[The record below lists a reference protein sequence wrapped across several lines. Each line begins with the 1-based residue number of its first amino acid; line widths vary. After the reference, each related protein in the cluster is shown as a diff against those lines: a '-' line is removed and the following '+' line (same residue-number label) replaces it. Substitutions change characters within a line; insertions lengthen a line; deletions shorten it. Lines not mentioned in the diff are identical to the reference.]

1 MNDLSKQAGVLNPEA
16 STQRLGRIKLTA
28 VFAVALVPVLLA
40 MLMYFAGVGIPSK
53 SSNKGDLLWPPL
65 AFEALLAV
73 SSAQAVSN
81 AQAAVAPPAKPAA
94 DLLAKES
101 FAKEPL
107 AKWRL
112 LLAGTAACTEQC
124 EALLHTARQVH
135 MSTGRELE
143 RVQRVFLALPEHGLP
158 PQLQQRYPALVI
170 AQSEQAALARQL
182 RSASAQ
188 GYEVDEHAWALW
200 LVDPLGNIV
209 LHYGAEHDGY
219 DVLADL
225 KKLLKLSK
233 IG

>member
-1 MNDLSKQAGVLNPEA
+1 MTDLSKQVGALNPEV
-16 STQRLGRIKLTA
+16 SKQRLGRIKLAA

-40 MLMYFAGVGIPSK
+40 MVMYFAGVGIPSN

-65 AFEALLAV
+65 AYEALLSDAGAQV
-73 SSAQAVSN
+73 SDSSIAT
-81 AQAAVAPPAKPAA
+81 PPSAKP
-94 DLLAKES
+94 EQ
-101 FAKEPL
+101 F

-112 LLAGTAACTEQC
+112 LLAGVAACSEQC

-158 PQLQQRYPALVI
+158 VQLQQRYPALVV
-170 AQSEQAALARQL
+170 AKSEPAALARQL

-188 GYEVDEHAWALW
+188 GHQVDPQAWALW

-209 LHYGAEHDGY
+209 LHYGAKHDGY